1 MTDNGILVMLY
12 LYHVD
17 GLPCHKIAE
26 LLEESENHRYAD
38 GTIRN
43 YARYTYAN
51 RINEA
56 KKLFSDNPPLRRMT
70 TILSENRIVWG
81 NTIIEFVKTAEES
94 ALDEDKAQRCYLFK
108 FYDEKNRPIFTKI
121 GTTTVSALKR
131 LKQEITYYTKHDIE
145 IAKVTICG
153 IVDCGNLPAEGL
165 ESYLRACFIRDFPE
179 GFHKND
185 RFFDMDI
192 PTEYF
197 FTCAEYYFNTPTPYE
212 KVIL

>member
-56 KKLFSDNPPLRRMT
+56 KSLFADNPPLRRMT
-70 TILSENRIVWG
+70 TILSENRMVWG
-81 NTIIEFVKTAEES
+81 STIIEFIKTTEES
-94 ALDEDKAQRCYLFK
+94 ALDERKAQRCYLFK

-153 IVDCGNLPAEGL
+153 IVDCGDLPAEGL